1 MYMSD
6 KLFKASE
13 LNPLDKLVL
22 AYILRG
28 HYRQKYISL
37 ETFAKELYQSQ
48 PSISKSIKRLEALEL
63 VKWVKVQNNKYK
75 IIIVCQKAFN
85 KYAFLNKD
93 EIINEKQLTKDNV
106 INTLAEME
114 RQKDLIT
121 FDKKAFKDNEKKIRD
136 NPSWYN
142 DYKNNTPKEQ
152 QTFSSEE
159 EYNEMKKLVDTIF

>member
-1 MYMSD
+1 MSD
-6 KLFKASE
+6 KLFKSGE
-13 LNPLDKLVL
+13 LCPLDKLVL

-48 PSISKSIKRLEALEL
+48 PCISKSIKRLEALDL

-93 EIINEKQLTKDNV
+93 ETINEKQLTKDNV

-121 FDKKAFKDNEKKIRD
+121 FDKKAFKDNEKRIRE

-152 QTFSSEE
+152 QEISEE
-159 EYNEMKKLVDTIF
+159 QYNELKNLVDTIF